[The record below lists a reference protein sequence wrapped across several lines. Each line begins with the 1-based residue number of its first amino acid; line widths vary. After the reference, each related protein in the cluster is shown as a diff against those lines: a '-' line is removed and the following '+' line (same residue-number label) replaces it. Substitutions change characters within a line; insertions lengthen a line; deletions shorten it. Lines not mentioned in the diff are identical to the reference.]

1 MKRKSE
7 HLRICLEKDVEVG
20 SNGFE
25 DVILIH
31 NALPEVDLEDIDLS
45 TRFLGKRLGCPI
57 IIEAMTGGT
66 EEARGINASLASVAE
81 EMGVGMQVGSQRAAI
96 EDPSLERTFSVV
108 RERAPKALKISNLGA
123 IQLNNG
129 LGVGDCR
136 RAIEM
141 IDADALALH
150 LNPLQEAIQPEGETN
165 FGDLLSKIE
174 ELCSKIKKPV
184 IVKEVG
190 CGLSMKASERLV
202 TAGVACLD
210 VAGFGGTS
218 WTRVEGMRGA
228 GMRRG
233 LSKSF
238 ENWGIPTALSLLELS
253 ELEIPKIASG
263 GIRNGIE
270 AAKAL
275 VLGADAVGLALPMLR
290 ELDKNGERGL
300 KNYLNTFIS
309 ELKMTMFLVGAKDV
323 KCLKRKDYKL
333 LGKAA
338 QWNS

>member
-1 MKRKSE
+1 MKRKGE
-7 HLRICLEKDVEVG
+7 HLRICLEEGVEVG
-20 SNGFE
+20 SNGLE

-31 NALPEVDLEDIDLS
+31 NALPEVDLDDVNLS
-45 TRFLGKRLGCPI
+45 TRLLGKNLDYPI

-66 EEARGINASLASVAE
+66 DEGRKVNASLARVAE
-81 EMGVGMQVGSQRAAI
+81 EMNIGMHVGSQRTAI
-96 EDPSLERTFSVV
+96 EDPNLESTFSVV
-108 RERAPKALKISNLGA
+108 KDKAPSALRIANLGA

-129 LGVGDCR
+129 FGVKECQ
-136 RAIEM
+136 RAVDM
-141 IDADALALH
+141 IGADALALH

-174 ELCSKIKKPV
+174 EICSKIKKPV

-190 CGLSMKASERLV
+190 CGLSKKTGERLV

-218 WTRVEGMRGA
+218 WNKVEGMRGS
-228 GMRRG
+228 GMKKA
-233 LSKSF
+233 LSKTF
-238 ENWGIPTALSLLELS
+238 EDWGLPTAISLLEVG
-253 ELEIPKIASG
+253 ELDVPKIASG

-275 VLGADAVGLALPMLR
+275 VLGADAVGLALPVLR
-290 ELDKNGERGL
+290 ELDKNGEKGV
-300 KNYLNTFIS
+300 KDYLNSFIS
-309 ELKMTMFLVGAKDV
+309 ELRITMFLVGAKDI
-323 KCLKRKDYKL
+323 KCLKRKDYKV